1 VQIFIRK
8 IYIFYQKR
16 IKKRVILYSK
26 IYNKTQTEV
35 SVIYF
40 LYHMLNNI
48 KIRRLMII
56 FIEYFKRNNDFFSV
70 KNKKIKELYT
80 YQGSKIE

>member
-1 VQIFIRK
+1 MQIFIRK

-26 IYNKTQTEV
+26 IYNKAQTEV

-40 LYHMLNNI
+40 LYQMLNNI

-80 YQGSKIE
+80 YQGLKIE

>member
-1 VQIFIRK
+1 MQIFIRK

>member
-1 VQIFIRK
+1 
-8 IYIFYQKR
+8 
-16 IKKRVILYSK
+16 
-26 IYNKTQTEV
+26 
-35 SVIYF
+35 
-40 LYHMLNNI
+40 MLNNI

>member
-1 VQIFIRK
+1 MQIFIRK
-8 IYIFYQKR
+8 FYIFYQKR
-16 IKKRVILYSK
+16 IKKRVVLYSK
-26 IYNKTQTEV
+26 IYNKTQPEV

-40 LYHMLNNI
+40 LYQMLNNI

-70 KNKKIKELYT
+70 KKKKIKELYT

>member
-1 VQIFIRK
+1 MQIFIRK

-16 IKKRVILYSK
+16 IKKRVFLYSK

-40 LYHMLNNI
+40 LYQMLNNI
-48 KIRRLMII
+48 KNRRLMII

>member
-1 VQIFIRK
+1 MQIFIRK

-16 IKKRVILYSK
+16 IKKRVNLYSK
-26 IYNKTQTEV
+26 IYNKTQPEV

-40 LYHMLNNI
+40 LYQMLNNI